1 MNTTFFKFGIL
12 AAGAILLLSSCD
24 KKEDGLEI
32 NSTSSVEFIASM
44 PSAGIDAVDTKTT
57 TTDGTR
63 VLWSSDDHISIF
75 RGRNMNEEYKVKDG
89 FGGRTTTTLVKVS
102 DDEFSAG
109 SGDPFDANI
118 AYYPYGNIEYIGSNG
133 NHALGVNIP
142 NTQTYVKGSFGKGSL
157 PMAAVS
163 SSKNDNTL
171 DFKNLF
177 GFLKL
182 QLKSAEATLPIKQ
195 IIIKGN
201 NGEKLIGEATVSCS
215 ANGEPTIKFNSEAGK
230 SITLECNNT
239 DINATTVTDFW
250 IALPPVTFSKG
261 ITVEIVTSTAT
272 IEKKTSASLTITR
285 SKIKPMEVLTV
296 KSDVKNYQFELYVCP
311 VKHGGMAMNK
321 NGIFVRKVNALT
333 ADQPT
338 VEFDEF
344 YGKGIEITNKYTM
357 ESITKGKYHYQVPE
371 SGDRFVKFEI
381 KIDASGSEF
390 AELISEKPF
399 VKNTYFARK
408 YTHAWIDNGA
418 TLIIVGTDAKHTKV
432 YWSKLRESDMSVI
445 SEGTLDIVIPKG
457 FKCLSTSGLL
467 TYREKSNDLLYFYIT
482 KNDSGINA
490 DVTESRLHAVLI
502 DPATMS
508 IKSDNIAPTA
518 LATESASSAYGELM
532 QNTIMYDENGDLYL
546 AGLYEL
552 DKAEYGSL
560 LRIKAGAAEFD
571 ASYNGFTNPEGKLLT
586 VQYLSNG
593 KALAYSRNNTLGT
606 CIDCPSHFYTIINLS
621 TGSRERVKY
630 NGTDLPY
637 CSGRFSQRTAVA
649 DGKAYIGVA
658 DKYNLTAGVY
668 IYDIATGNVERGV
681 KLQNGFCF
689 DIIRVVDAQ

>member
-1 MNTTFFKFGIL
+1 MNTKFFKVGVL
-12 AAGAILLLSSCD
+12 AVAFMLLLSSCD

-32 NSTSSVEFIASM
+32 DNASPIEFVASM
-44 PSAGIDAVDTKTT
+44 PSAGIDAIDTKTT
-57 TTDGTR
+57 TIDGTR
-63 VLWSSDDHISIF
+63 VLWCNDDHISIF
-75 RGRNMNEEYKVKDG
+75 RGRNINEEYKVKDG
-89 FGGRTTTTLVKVS
+89 FGGKTTTTFVKAN
-102 DDEFSAG
+102 DDEFSGG
-109 SGDPFDANI
+109 SGDPFEANI
-118 AYYPYGNIEYIGSNG
+118 AYYPYGNVEYIGSNG
-133 NHALGVNIP
+133 SHAFSVNIP
-142 NTQTYVKGSFGKGSL
+142 STQTYAKGSFGEGSL
-157 PMAAVS
+157 PMVAVS
-163 SSKNDNTL
+163 SSKSDNAL
-171 DFKNLF
+171 NFKNVF
-177 GFLKL
+177 GLLKL
-182 QLKSAEATLPIKQ
+182 QFKSTDEEIK
-195 IIIKGN
+195 IESITIKGN
-201 NGEKLIGEATVSCS
+201 NGEKLSGEAAVSCS
-215 ANGEPTIKFNSEAGK
+215 ANGEPTIKFNSDAGK
-230 SITLECNNT
+230 SITMECNNT
-239 DINATTVTDFW
+239 AINATTATEFW

-261 ITVEIVTSTAT
+261 ITVEIVTPAAT
-272 IEKKTSASLTITR
+272 IEKKTSAPLAITR
-285 SKIKPMEVLTV
+285 SKVKPMEVLTI

-311 VKHGGMAMNK
+311 VKHGGMSMNK

-338 VEFDEF
+338 VEFDKF
-344 YGKGIEITNKYTM
+344 YGKGLEITNKYTM

-381 KIDASGSEF
+381 KVDASGSEF

-408 YTHAWIDNGA
+408 YAHAWLDNGA
-418 TLIIVGTDAKHTKV
+418 TLVIIGTDVKNQTV

-445 SEGTLDIVIPKG
+445 SEGTLDIAIPEG
-457 FKCLSTSGLL
+457 FRCLSTSGLL
-467 TYREKSNDLLYFYIT
+467 TYREKSKDLLYFYVT
-482 KNDSGINA
+482 KNDSGRKA
-490 DVTESRLHAVLI
+490 DVTASRLHVALI
-502 DPATMS
+502 DPTTMT

-518 LATESASSAYGELM
+518 IATESAASAYGELM

-546 AGLYEL
+546 AGLYEV

-586 VQYLSNG
+586 IQYLSNG
-593 KALAYSRNNTLGT
+593 KVLAYSRENSLGT
-606 CIDCPSHFYTIINLS
+606 SIDSPSHFYTIINLS

-637 CSGRFSQRTAVA
+637 CSGRFSQRTAIA

-658 DKYNLTAGVY
+658 DKDNLTAGVY